1 MNMISTDS
9 LIVMAKVFWP
19 LLVIVAVLP
28 FFIWKSHR
36 RTNSIKMEEIDKMDG
51 KTFEEFLGTVFKN
64 LGYKVEVTRYSGDYG
79 ADLIVQ
85 KHGKRIAVQAK
96 RYSSNLG
103 VDAIKEVYA
112 AQKYYRCKAA
122 MVVTNSDYREQAKK
136 LARATNVVLW
146 NGEKLNQVLTE
157 LNKKGKGV
165 DR

>member
-1 MNMISTDS
+1 
-9 LIVMAKVFWP
+9 
-19 LLVIVAVLP
+19 
-28 FFIWKSHR
+28 
-36 RTNSIKMEEIDKMDG
+36 MDG

-79 ADLIVQ
+79 ADLIVR

-122 MVVTNSDYREQAKK
+122 MVVTNSDYTEQAKK